1 MLVWTS
7 SAVCANEFNVGGGEI
22 TGDRF
27 TKSMTLSKTGT
38 GNSGGEGLVDLGGLS
53 SIGDGLVDLGGL
65 DSIFEGLV
73 DLAEPVEE
81 TA

>member
-53 SIGDGLVDLGGL
+53 SIGGGLDIIFAGLVDL
-65 DSIFEGLV
+65 

>member
-1 MLVWTS
+1 
-7 SAVCANEFNVGGGEI
+7 
-22 TGDRF
+22 
-27 TKSMTLSKTGT
+27 MTLSKTGT
-38 GNSGGEGLVDLGGLS
+38 GNSGGEGLVDLSGLS